1 MKMYGYPYNNYMP
14 QYQQPVQQAIPQPEQ
29 KPENIYAWV
38 KSDEEISNYLVA
50 PGKSVLL
57 MDTRSSKFYIKSAD
71 ASGMPLPLRV
81 YEYKENTPQTAA
93 AENPLNIGEYVKR
106 EEIDSIIDQR
116 LNELMKS
123 NTKKETK
130 KNESAV

>member
-1 MKMYGYPYNNYMP
+1 MYGYPYNNYMP
-14 QYQQPVQQAIPQPEQ
+14 QYQPMQPVTPVPQPEQ

-71 ASGMPLPLRV
+71 ASGMPMPLRV
-81 YEYKENTPQTAA
+81 YEYKENTPQAA
-93 AENPLNIGEYVKR
+93 ASENPLNIGEYVKR

-116 LNELMKS
+116 LNELMKTTS
-123 NTKKETK
+123 KKETK

>member
-1 MKMYGYPYNNYMP
+1 MYGYPYGYMP
-14 QYQQPVQQAIPQPEQ
+14 QYQQPVQQTIPQPEQ

-71 ASGMPLPLRV
+71 ASGMPMPLRV
-81 YEYKENTPQTAA
+81 YEYKENTPQAAA
-93 AENPLNIGEYVKR
+93 AENPLNIGDYVKR

-116 LNELMKS
+116 LNELMKTT
-123 NTKKETK
+123 TKKETK